1 MRDLY
6 DIYEDGA
13 MSTPANTMGMGN
25 PMPPTD
31 GEVGSEPICT
41 AKCKKE
47 KKRKKKVD
55 ESSILGKTSER
66 VKEVNIKSDVARW
79 FAESQNI
86 NNPTKVLEIAAIYET
101 QLIDNGDGT
110 FDIDTSLNTNKGWS
124 LDLFNIPKEG
134 IPEWLK
140 IRNVKVDFHKVSITS
155 WTGDLHNL
163 NWRFLGG
170 RTVDTDVDIRF
181 STNDNL
187 VLGPIRC
194 AALHI
199 FNAQSKQLDIDDG
212 VVVTECALRYC
223 QNLKYVSGIPKG
235 CKSVSLPDPV
245 IEEFL
250 KDNGLI
256 PKTAK
261 LIR

>member
-1 MRDLY
+1 MKDLY

-13 MSTPANTMGMGN
+13 IAATPGNTMGMGN
-25 PMPPTD
+25 PTPPTD
-31 GEVGSEPICT
+31 GEVGSEPMCGKG
-41 AKCKKE
+41 KCKKE
-47 KKRKKKVD
+47 KRKKKVE
-55 ESSILGKTSER
+55 ESLLDKTSDK
-66 VKEVNIKSDVARW
+66 VKNFSLKSMVAHW
-79 FAESQNI
+79 FAENQKI
-86 NNPTKVLEIAAIYET
+86 NNQRKIDEVVAIYET

-110 FDIDTSLNTNKGWS
+110 FDIDTSLNTHKGWS

-140 IRNVKVDFHKVSITS
+140 IRNVKADFSKVDITS

-163 NWRFLGG
+163 NWRFLNG
-170 RTVDTDVDIRF
+170 RTVDADVDIRF
-181 STNDNL
+181 WTKDRI

-194 AALHI
+194 AGLQVYSS
-199 FNAQSKQLDIDDG
+199 QSKHLDIHSG
-212 VVVTECALRYC
+212 AVVNECELKYC

-235 CKSVSLPDPV
+235 CVSVSLPDLV

-256 PKTAK
+256 PLSSK
-261 LIR
+261 LKR